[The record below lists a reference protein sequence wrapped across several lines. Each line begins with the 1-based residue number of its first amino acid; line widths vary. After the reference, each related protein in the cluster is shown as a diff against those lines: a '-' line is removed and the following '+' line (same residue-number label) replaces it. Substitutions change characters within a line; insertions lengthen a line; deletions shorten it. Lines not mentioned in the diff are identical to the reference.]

1 MALSLKQSYDEGF
14 CKLMDELRKKYPEE
28 LFRIEGI
35 HEDQTDI
42 NHTAWDFFRTT
53 ERKGSATADHSIDP
67 NANVAGR
74 DVITFNFEVPKP
86 LMKLNSLFNMW
97 KGVSAL
103 GGEEMAAR
111 VLEDEIRGAI
121 YINDAHDMGRP
132 YSYDPGTTI
141 FIRRKGCP
149 STVECIT
156 MKALFD
162 RHWGE
167 VRKNGDSEEV
177 LFVEGLFEVFEEN
190 QWVDL
195 TRVLRHKSHCDTVR
209 VETRKGNIFHV
220 TEDHPCIMAD
230 GTEKKAHLLEK
241 GDHIKSLPE
250 QKGLFS
256 DPLKYVTPKRAYII
270 GAMVGDGAV
279 SRYGCMFCQKDAL
292 NSHFAPIFQEEFRS
306 ISGVEGGKRFT
317 FGAKEDYPRLIEL
330 IGEDSL
336 NRHLP
341 FDFPLWTRD
350 SLEYMLAGLIDTDGT
365 VNKTSKNV
373 SIRVISL
380 GLVQQV
386 CELAKIIGL
395 SHVRTSLGASK
406 AWANS
411 KIKSKNPL
419 YRVSFSIPEAHG
431 IIPKSKKLR
440 DLGDEVFAGKMKDGR
455 WDSDSVHKVVKT
467 EYKGRY
473 VYDITTSTGRFYSN
487 GNIVHNC
494 FNYST
499 LDIAL
504 EGLPHVGRLTIKPP
518 KSLSSFLHQVEQFVT
533 TAANMTLGATGLAD
547 ILIVASWYVDRI
559 LETGKD
565 HKIVVGRENA
575 ISYVRELLTHFIYT
589 VNYEFRG
596 NQSPFTNVS
605 LYDKHFREQLIP
617 AYAIQGI
624 SPKDS
629 TVDMVQKMYMD
640 IFREELR
647 REPLTFPVTTAC
659 FSTEEVD
666 GERRIR
672 DLDFLDAVSGY
683 NLEQGFINYY
693 MGDTSTLSSCC
704 RLRSNVNDLGYA
716 NTFGAGST
724 KIGSLGVVTLNLPN
738 IAFTVKGTER
748 AKEAFFEILED
759 RVKDISYINQ
769 FKREFLR
776 DRIRRG
782 SLPLY
787 TLGYMDLGHQYSTCG
802 FTGLHEALEILGYDI
817 RNEEGLSFAKEILG
831 TINAVNDK
839 MSAKWKAP
847 HNMEQVPGETSS
859 VKLAR
864 KDRIMGLNKDYELY
878 SNQFIPL
885 CLEGVDILDRIYLQG
900 QLDPACTGGAICHLN
915 VGEPIEDIGAMNAI
929 AYQACSDGVVYF
941 AVNYAL
947 NRCSSG
953 HITAGRDA
961 GSCPICGSEI
971 TDTFTRVVG
980 FLTNTKHWNKTRRE
994 VDWPNRVFM

>member
-1 MALSLKQSYDEGF
+1 M
-14 CKLMDELRKKYPEE
+14 
-28 LFRIEGI
+28 
-35 HEDQTDI
+35 
-42 NHTAWDFFRTT
+42 
-53 ERKGSATADHSIDP
+53 
-67 NANVAGR
+67 
-74 DVITFNFEVPKP
+74 ITFNFEVPKP

-111 VLEDEIRGAI
+111 VMEDEIRGAI
-121 YINDAHDMGRP
+121 YINDAHDMARP
-132 YSYDPGTTI
+132 Y
-141 FIRRKGCP
+141 
-149 STVECIT
+149 
-156 MKALFD
+156 
-162 RHWGE
+162 
-167 VRKNGDSEEV
+167 
-177 LFVEGLFEVFEEN
+177 
-190 QWVDL
+190 
-195 TRVLRHKSHCDTVR
+195 
-209 VETRKGNIFHV
+209 
-220 TEDHPCIMAD
+220 
-230 GTEKKAHLLEK
+230 
-241 GDHIKSLPE
+241 
-250 QKGLFS
+250 
-256 DPLKYVTPKRAYII
+256 
-270 GAMVGDGAV
+270 
-279 SRYGCMFCQKDAL
+279 
-292 NSHFAPIFQEEFRS
+292 
-306 ISGVEGGKRFT
+306 
-317 FGAKEDYPRLIEL
+317 
-330 IGEDSL
+330 
-336 NRHLP
+336 
-341 FDFPLWTRD
+341 
-350 SLEYMLAGLIDTDGT
+350 
-365 VNKTSKNV
+365 
-373 SIRVISL
+373 
-380 GLVQQV
+380 
-386 CELAKIIGL
+386 
-395 SHVRTSLGASK
+395 
-406 AWANS
+406 
-411 KIKSKNPL
+411 
-419 YRVSFSIPEAHG
+419 
-431 IIPKSKKLR
+431 
-440 DLGDEVFAGKMKDGR
+440 
-455 WDSDSVHKVVKT
+455 
-467 EYKGRY
+467 
-473 VYDITTSTGRFYSN
+473 
-487 GNIVHNC
+487 C

-596 NQSPFTNVS
+596 NQIPFTNVS

-738 IAFTVKGTER
+738 IAFTVKGAER

-776 DRIRRG
+776 DRVRRG

-831 TINAVNDK
+831 AINAVNDK

-953 HITAGRDA
+953 HITAGREA

>member
-1 MALSLKQSYDEGF
+1 
-14 CKLMDELRKKYPEE
+14 
-28 LFRIEGI
+28 
-35 HEDQTDI
+35 
-42 NHTAWDFFRTT
+42 
-53 ERKGSATADHSIDP
+53 
-67 NANVAGR
+67 
-74 DVITFNFEVPKP
+74 
-86 LMKLNSLFNMW
+86 
-97 KGVSAL
+97 
-103 GGEEMAAR
+103 
-111 VLEDEIRGAI
+111 
-121 YINDAHDMGRP
+121 
-132 YSYDPGTTI
+132 
-141 FIRRKGCP
+141 
-149 STVECIT
+149 
-156 MKALFD
+156 
-162 RHWGE
+162 
-167 VRKNGDSEEV
+167 
-177 LFVEGLFEVFEEN
+177 
-190 QWVDL
+190 
-195 TRVLRHKSHCDTVR
+195 
-209 VETRKGNIFHV
+209 
-220 TEDHPCIMAD
+220 
-230 GTEKKAHLLEK
+230 
-241 GDHIKSLPE
+241 
-250 QKGLFS
+250 
-256 DPLKYVTPKRAYII
+256 
-270 GAMVGDGAV
+270 
-279 SRYGCMFCQKDAL
+279 
-292 NSHFAPIFQEEFRS
+292 
-306 ISGVEGGKRFT
+306 
-317 FGAKEDYPRLIEL
+317 
-330 IGEDSL
+330 
-336 NRHLP
+336 
-341 FDFPLWTRD
+341 
-350 SLEYMLAGLIDTDGT
+350 
-365 VNKTSKNV
+365 
-373 SIRVISL
+373 
-380 GLVQQV
+380 
-386 CELAKIIGL
+386 
-395 SHVRTSLGASK
+395 
-406 AWANS
+406 
-411 KIKSKNPL
+411 
-419 YRVSFSIPEAHG
+419 
-431 IIPKSKKLR
+431 
-440 DLGDEVFAGKMKDGR
+440 
-455 WDSDSVHKVVKT
+455 
-467 EYKGRY
+467 
-473 VYDITTSTGRFYSN
+473 
-487 GNIVHNC
+487 
-494 FNYST
+494 
-499 LDIAL
+499 
-504 EGLPHVGRLTIKPP
+504 
-518 KSLSSFLHQVEQFVT
+518 
-533 TAANMTLGATGLAD
+533 MTLGATGLAD
-547 ILIVASWYVDRI
+547 ILIVAAWYVDRI

-776 DRIRRG
+776 DRVRRG

-915 VGEPIEDIGAMNAI
+915 VGEPIEDIGSMNAI

-961 GSCPICGSEI
+961 SSCPICGSEI

>member
-1 MALSLKQSYDEGF
+1 MALFLKQSYDEGF

-121 YINDAHDMGRP
+121 YINDAHDMARP
-132 YSYDPGTTI
+132 Y
-141 FIRRKGCP
+141 
-149 STVECIT
+149 
-156 MKALFD
+156 
-162 RHWGE
+162 
-167 VRKNGDSEEV
+167 
-177 LFVEGLFEVFEEN
+177 
-190 QWVDL
+190 
-195 TRVLRHKSHCDTVR
+195 
-209 VETRKGNIFHV
+209 
-220 TEDHPCIMAD
+220 
-230 GTEKKAHLLEK
+230 
-241 GDHIKSLPE
+241 
-250 QKGLFS
+250 
-256 DPLKYVTPKRAYII
+256 
-270 GAMVGDGAV
+270 
-279 SRYGCMFCQKDAL
+279 
-292 NSHFAPIFQEEFRS
+292 
-306 ISGVEGGKRFT
+306 
-317 FGAKEDYPRLIEL
+317 
-330 IGEDSL
+330 
-336 NRHLP
+336 
-341 FDFPLWTRD
+341 
-350 SLEYMLAGLIDTDGT
+350 
-365 VNKTSKNV
+365 
-373 SIRVISL
+373 
-380 GLVQQV
+380 
-386 CELAKIIGL
+386 
-395 SHVRTSLGASK
+395 
-406 AWANS
+406 
-411 KIKSKNPL
+411 
-419 YRVSFSIPEAHG
+419 
-431 IIPKSKKLR
+431 
-440 DLGDEVFAGKMKDGR
+440 
-455 WDSDSVHKVVKT
+455 
-467 EYKGRY
+467 
-473 VYDITTSTGRFYSN
+473 
-487 GNIVHNC
+487 C

-738 IAFTVKGTER
+738 IAFTVKGAER

-831 TINAVNDK
+831 AINAVNDK

>member
-132 YSYDPGTTI
+132 Y
-141 FIRRKGCP
+141 
-149 STVECIT
+149 
-156 MKALFD
+156 
-162 RHWGE
+162 
-167 VRKNGDSEEV
+167 
-177 LFVEGLFEVFEEN
+177 
-190 QWVDL
+190 
-195 TRVLRHKSHCDTVR
+195 
-209 VETRKGNIFHV
+209 
-220 TEDHPCIMAD
+220 
-230 GTEKKAHLLEK
+230 
-241 GDHIKSLPE
+241 
-250 QKGLFS
+250 
-256 DPLKYVTPKRAYII
+256 
-270 GAMVGDGAV
+270 
-279 SRYGCMFCQKDAL
+279 
-292 NSHFAPIFQEEFRS
+292 
-306 ISGVEGGKRFT
+306 
-317 FGAKEDYPRLIEL
+317 
-330 IGEDSL
+330 
-336 NRHLP
+336 
-341 FDFPLWTRD
+341 
-350 SLEYMLAGLIDTDGT
+350 
-365 VNKTSKNV
+365 
-373 SIRVISL
+373 
-380 GLVQQV
+380 
-386 CELAKIIGL
+386 
-395 SHVRTSLGASK
+395 
-406 AWANS
+406 
-411 KIKSKNPL
+411 
-419 YRVSFSIPEAHG
+419 
-431 IIPKSKKLR
+431 
-440 DLGDEVFAGKMKDGR
+440 
-455 WDSDSVHKVVKT
+455 
-467 EYKGRY
+467 
-473 VYDITTSTGRFYSN
+473 
-487 GNIVHNC
+487 C

-559 LETGKD
+559 LETGRD

-748 AKEAFFEILED
+748 VNEAFFEILEN

-776 DRIRRG
+776 DRVRRG

-817 RNEEGLSFAKEILG
+817 RNEEGLSFAKEILE

-929 AYQACSDGVVYF
+929 AYQACADGVVYF

-953 HITAGRDA
+953 HITVGRDA

-971 TDTFTRVVG
+971 ADTFTRVVG

>member
-1 MALSLKQSYDEGF
+1 MALLLKQSYDEGF

-121 YINDAHDMGRP
+121 YINDAHDMARP
-132 YSYDPGTTI
+132 Y
-141 FIRRKGCP
+141 
-149 STVECIT
+149 
-156 MKALFD
+156 
-162 RHWGE
+162 
-167 VRKNGDSEEV
+167 
-177 LFVEGLFEVFEEN
+177 
-190 QWVDL
+190 
-195 TRVLRHKSHCDTVR
+195 
-209 VETRKGNIFHV
+209 
-220 TEDHPCIMAD
+220 
-230 GTEKKAHLLEK
+230 
-241 GDHIKSLPE
+241 
-250 QKGLFS
+250 
-256 DPLKYVTPKRAYII
+256 
-270 GAMVGDGAV
+270 
-279 SRYGCMFCQKDAL
+279 
-292 NSHFAPIFQEEFRS
+292 
-306 ISGVEGGKRFT
+306 
-317 FGAKEDYPRLIEL
+317 
-330 IGEDSL
+330 
-336 NRHLP
+336 
-341 FDFPLWTRD
+341 
-350 SLEYMLAGLIDTDGT
+350 
-365 VNKTSKNV
+365 
-373 SIRVISL
+373 
-380 GLVQQV
+380 
-386 CELAKIIGL
+386 
-395 SHVRTSLGASK
+395 
-406 AWANS
+406 
-411 KIKSKNPL
+411 
-419 YRVSFSIPEAHG
+419 
-431 IIPKSKKLR
+431 
-440 DLGDEVFAGKMKDGR
+440 
-455 WDSDSVHKVVKT
+455 
-467 EYKGRY
+467 
-473 VYDITTSTGRFYSN
+473 
-487 GNIVHNC
+487 C

-738 IAFTVKGTER
+738 IAFTVKGAER

-759 RVKDISYINQ
+759 RVKDISYINH

-776 DRIRRG
+776 DRVRRG

>member
-1 MALSLKQSYDEGF
+1 MALYLKQSYDEGF

-121 YINDAHDMGRP
+121 YINDAHDMARP
-132 YSYDPGTTI
+132 Y
-141 FIRRKGCP
+141 
-149 STVECIT
+149 
-156 MKALFD
+156 
-162 RHWGE
+162 
-167 VRKNGDSEEV
+167 
-177 LFVEGLFEVFEEN
+177 
-190 QWVDL
+190 
-195 TRVLRHKSHCDTVR
+195 
-209 VETRKGNIFHV
+209 
-220 TEDHPCIMAD
+220 
-230 GTEKKAHLLEK
+230 
-241 GDHIKSLPE
+241 
-250 QKGLFS
+250 
-256 DPLKYVTPKRAYII
+256 
-270 GAMVGDGAV
+270 
-279 SRYGCMFCQKDAL
+279 
-292 NSHFAPIFQEEFRS
+292 
-306 ISGVEGGKRFT
+306 
-317 FGAKEDYPRLIEL
+317 
-330 IGEDSL
+330 
-336 NRHLP
+336 
-341 FDFPLWTRD
+341 
-350 SLEYMLAGLIDTDGT
+350 
-365 VNKTSKNV
+365 
-373 SIRVISL
+373 
-380 GLVQQV
+380 
-386 CELAKIIGL
+386 
-395 SHVRTSLGASK
+395 
-406 AWANS
+406 
-411 KIKSKNPL
+411 
-419 YRVSFSIPEAHG
+419 
-431 IIPKSKKLR
+431 
-440 DLGDEVFAGKMKDGR
+440 
-455 WDSDSVHKVVKT
+455 
-467 EYKGRY
+467 
-473 VYDITTSTGRFYSN
+473 
-487 GNIVHNC
+487 C

-672 DLDFLDAVSGY
+672 DLDFLDTVSGY

-738 IAFTVKGTER
+738 IAFTVKGAER

-776 DRIRRG
+776 DRVRRG

>member
-111 VLEDEIRGAI
+111 VLDDEIRGAI
-121 YINDAHDMGRP
+121 YINDAHDMARP
-132 YSYDPGTTI
+132 Y
-141 FIRRKGCP
+141 
-149 STVECIT
+149 
-156 MKALFD
+156 
-162 RHWGE
+162 
-167 VRKNGDSEEV
+167 
-177 LFVEGLFEVFEEN
+177 
-190 QWVDL
+190 
-195 TRVLRHKSHCDTVR
+195 
-209 VETRKGNIFHV
+209 
-220 TEDHPCIMAD
+220 
-230 GTEKKAHLLEK
+230 
-241 GDHIKSLPE
+241 
-250 QKGLFS
+250 
-256 DPLKYVTPKRAYII
+256 
-270 GAMVGDGAV
+270 
-279 SRYGCMFCQKDAL
+279 
-292 NSHFAPIFQEEFRS
+292 
-306 ISGVEGGKRFT
+306 
-317 FGAKEDYPRLIEL
+317 
-330 IGEDSL
+330 
-336 NRHLP
+336 
-341 FDFPLWTRD
+341 
-350 SLEYMLAGLIDTDGT
+350 
-365 VNKTSKNV
+365 
-373 SIRVISL
+373 
-380 GLVQQV
+380 
-386 CELAKIIGL
+386 
-395 SHVRTSLGASK
+395 
-406 AWANS
+406 
-411 KIKSKNPL
+411 
-419 YRVSFSIPEAHG
+419 
-431 IIPKSKKLR
+431 
-440 DLGDEVFAGKMKDGR
+440 
-455 WDSDSVHKVVKT
+455 
-467 EYKGRY
+467 
-473 VYDITTSTGRFYSN
+473 
-487 GNIVHNC
+487 C

-617 AYAIQGI
+617 AYAIQGV

-738 IAFTVKGTER
+738 IAFTVKGSER
-748 AKEAFFEILED
+748 AKEASVRRTHDNGSI
-759 RVKDISYINQ
+759 
-769 FKREFLR
+769 KR
-776 DRIRRG
+776 
-782 SLPLY
+782 
-787 TLGYMDLGHQYSTCG
+787 
-802 FTGLHEALEILGYDI
+802 
-817 RNEEGLSFAKEILG
+817 
-831 TINAVNDK
+831 
-839 MSAKWKAP
+839 
-847 HNMEQVPGETSS
+847 
-859 VKLAR
+859 
-864 KDRIMGLNKDYELY
+864 
-878 SNQFIPL
+878 
-885 CLEGVDILDRIYLQG
+885 
-900 QLDPACTGGAICHLN
+900 
-915 VGEPIEDIGAMNAI
+915 
-929 AYQACSDGVVYF
+929 
-941 AVNYAL
+941 
-947 NRCSSG
+947 
-953 HITAGRDA
+953 
-961 GSCPICGSEI
+961 
-971 TDTFTRVVG
+971 
-980 FLTNTKHWNKTRRE
+980 
-994 VDWPNRVFM
+994 

>member
-1 MALSLKQSYDEGF
+1 
-14 CKLMDELRKKYPEE
+14 
-28 LFRIEGI
+28 
-35 HEDQTDI
+35 
-42 NHTAWDFFRTT
+42 
-53 ERKGSATADHSIDP
+53 
-67 NANVAGR
+67 
-74 DVITFNFEVPKP
+74 
-86 LMKLNSLFNMW
+86 
-97 KGVSAL
+97 
-103 GGEEMAAR
+103 
-111 VLEDEIRGAI
+111 
-121 YINDAHDMGRP
+121 
-132 YSYDPGTTI
+132 
-141 FIRRKGCP
+141 
-149 STVECIT
+149 
-156 MKALFD
+156 
-162 RHWGE
+162 
-167 VRKNGDSEEV
+167 
-177 LFVEGLFEVFEEN
+177 
-190 QWVDL
+190 
-195 TRVLRHKSHCDTVR
+195 
-209 VETRKGNIFHV
+209 
-220 TEDHPCIMAD
+220 
-230 GTEKKAHLLEK
+230 
-241 GDHIKSLPE
+241 
-250 QKGLFS
+250 
-256 DPLKYVTPKRAYII
+256 
-270 GAMVGDGAV
+270 
-279 SRYGCMFCQKDAL
+279 
-292 NSHFAPIFQEEFRS
+292 
-306 ISGVEGGKRFT
+306 
-317 FGAKEDYPRLIEL
+317 
-330 IGEDSL
+330 
-336 NRHLP
+336 
-341 FDFPLWTRD
+341 
-350 SLEYMLAGLIDTDGT
+350 
-365 VNKTSKNV
+365 
-373 SIRVISL
+373 
-380 GLVQQV
+380 
-386 CELAKIIGL
+386 
-395 SHVRTSLGASK
+395 
-406 AWANS
+406 
-411 KIKSKNPL
+411 
-419 YRVSFSIPEAHG
+419 
-431 IIPKSKKLR
+431 
-440 DLGDEVFAGKMKDGR
+440 
-455 WDSDSVHKVVKT
+455 
-467 EYKGRY
+467 
-473 VYDITTSTGRFYSN
+473 
-487 GNIVHNC
+487 
-494 FNYST
+494 
-499 LDIAL
+499 
-504 EGLPHVGRLTIKPP
+504 
-518 KSLSSFLHQVEQFVT
+518 
-533 TAANMTLGATGLAD
+533 MTLGATGLAD

-659 FSTEEVD
+659 FSTEEVN

-738 IAFTVKGTER
+738 IAFTVKGAER

-961 GSCPICGSEI
+961 SSCPICGSEI

>member
-1 MALSLKQSYDEGF
+1 MALYLKQSYDEGF

-121 YINDAHDMGRP
+121 YINDAHDMARP
-132 YSYDPGTTI
+132 Y
-141 FIRRKGCP
+141 
-149 STVECIT
+149 
-156 MKALFD
+156 
-162 RHWGE
+162 
-167 VRKNGDSEEV
+167 
-177 LFVEGLFEVFEEN
+177 
-190 QWVDL
+190 
-195 TRVLRHKSHCDTVR
+195 
-209 VETRKGNIFHV
+209 
-220 TEDHPCIMAD
+220 
-230 GTEKKAHLLEK
+230 
-241 GDHIKSLPE
+241 
-250 QKGLFS
+250 
-256 DPLKYVTPKRAYII
+256 
-270 GAMVGDGAV
+270 
-279 SRYGCMFCQKDAL
+279 
-292 NSHFAPIFQEEFRS
+292 
-306 ISGVEGGKRFT
+306 
-317 FGAKEDYPRLIEL
+317 
-330 IGEDSL
+330 
-336 NRHLP
+336 
-341 FDFPLWTRD
+341 
-350 SLEYMLAGLIDTDGT
+350 
-365 VNKTSKNV
+365 
-373 SIRVISL
+373 
-380 GLVQQV
+380 
-386 CELAKIIGL
+386 
-395 SHVRTSLGASK
+395 
-406 AWANS
+406 
-411 KIKSKNPL
+411 
-419 YRVSFSIPEAHG
+419 
-431 IIPKSKKLR
+431 
-440 DLGDEVFAGKMKDGR
+440 
-455 WDSDSVHKVVKT
+455 
-467 EYKGRY
+467 
-473 VYDITTSTGRFYSN
+473 
-487 GNIVHNC
+487 C

-659 FSTEEVD
+659 FSTEEVN

-738 IAFTVKGTER
+738 IAFTVKGAER
-748 AKEAFFEILED
+748 AKEVFFEILED

-961 GSCPICGSEI
+961 SSCPICGSEI

>member
-1 MALSLKQSYDEGF
+1 MALFLKQSYDEGF

-121 YINDAHDMGRP
+121 YINDAHDMARP
-132 YSYDPGTTI
+132 Y
-141 FIRRKGCP
+141 
-149 STVECIT
+149 
-156 MKALFD
+156 
-162 RHWGE
+162 
-167 VRKNGDSEEV
+167 
-177 LFVEGLFEVFEEN
+177 
-190 QWVDL
+190 
-195 TRVLRHKSHCDTVR
+195 
-209 VETRKGNIFHV
+209 
-220 TEDHPCIMAD
+220 
-230 GTEKKAHLLEK
+230 
-241 GDHIKSLPE
+241 
-250 QKGLFS
+250 
-256 DPLKYVTPKRAYII
+256 
-270 GAMVGDGAV
+270 
-279 SRYGCMFCQKDAL
+279 
-292 NSHFAPIFQEEFRS
+292 
-306 ISGVEGGKRFT
+306 
-317 FGAKEDYPRLIEL
+317 
-330 IGEDSL
+330 
-336 NRHLP
+336 
-341 FDFPLWTRD
+341 
-350 SLEYMLAGLIDTDGT
+350 
-365 VNKTSKNV
+365 
-373 SIRVISL
+373 
-380 GLVQQV
+380 
-386 CELAKIIGL
+386 
-395 SHVRTSLGASK
+395 
-406 AWANS
+406 
-411 KIKSKNPL
+411 
-419 YRVSFSIPEAHG
+419 
-431 IIPKSKKLR
+431 
-440 DLGDEVFAGKMKDGR
+440 
-455 WDSDSVHKVVKT
+455 
-467 EYKGRY
+467 
-473 VYDITTSTGRFYSN
+473 
-487 GNIVHNC
+487 C

-504 EGLPHVGRLTIKPP
+504 EGLPHVGRLMIKPP

-617 AYAIQGI
+617 AYAIQGV

-659 FSTEEVD
+659 FSTGEVD

-738 IAFTVKGTER
+738 IAFTVKGSER

-776 DRIRRG
+776 DRVRRG

-961 GSCPICGSEI
+961 DNCPICGSEI